1 MDASTL
7 IITALAAGLAGFTQ
21 GFAGFGSTLA
31 ALPLLG
37 AILPVRTAVPVS
49 CLMALCINLLLTSR
63 LKADIRWRPL
73 VRILAC
79 SLPGMVLGALVLGLA
94 PALVLKAMLGAAVL
108 LLSLRTLR
116 APLAAPKPGPL
127 LTVGAGFLA
136 GFFGV
141 CIGINGPQVVAW
153 ATRQSLGRD
162 GFKATL
168 AAYFLLAGVV
178 IVGLQAWDGL
188 LDQEVLSLFVL
199 SLPALGVGLWA
210 GYAASGR
217 MSEEGFLKMVQG
229 LLGLTGAVL
238 LGQAFLAWVTA
249 LPTPLP

>member
-79 SLPGMVLGALVLGLA
+79 SLPGMVLGAPIVTDGGVLLMAKGQEINDLARFRLTEFVKSHGVREPILVHIPLKTQATDQTSAGASPPA
-94 PALVLKAMLGAAVL
+94 PA
-108 LLSLRTLR
+108 
-116 APLAAPKPGPL
+116 
-127 LTVGAGFLA
+127 
-136 GFFGV
+136 
-141 CIGINGPQVVAW
+141 
-153 ATRQSLGRD
+153 
-162 GFKATL
+162 
-168 AAYFLLAGVV
+168 
-178 IVGLQAWDGL
+178 
-188 LDQEVLSLFVL
+188 
-199 SLPALGVGLWA
+199 
-210 GYAASGR
+210 
-217 MSEEGFLKMVQG
+217 
-229 LLGLTGAVL
+229 
-238 LGQAFLAWVTA
+238 
-249 LPTPLP
+249 